1 MIICHFANE
10 NNLFNIQIMISST
23 CVWGEDR
30 LWTVSCLETCS
41 HQWTIIKSNANR
53 CEIFTVDF
61 ENLELLFHGAR
72 KFSVKSAG
80 KITSMLN
87 EITTDRNNI
96 NVQPM
101 ILPMILIHV
110 TLVLFETIIS
120 IYHISSKRMKFCK
133 NFTTLMIIFFSK
145 KNIYFYYNRDK
156 NTMKHFSINLPYLQ
170 EDTIE

>member
-1 MIICHFANE
+1 M
-10 NNLFNIQIMISST
+10 
-23 CVWGEDR
+23 WGEDR
-30 LWTVSCLETCS
+30 LWTVSRPETCS

-120 IYHISSKRMKFCK
+120 IYHISSKRMK
-133 NFTTLMIIFFSK
+133 
-145 KNIYFYYNRDK
+145 
-156 NTMKHFSINLPYLQ
+156 
-170 EDTIE
+170 